1 MDIFY
6 VPYMSKLV
14 EISEEVLEGRD
25 NLRAWWDR
33 VVDRESV
40 RAVMGA

>member
-14 EISEEVLEGRD
+14 EISEEVLDGRD
-25 NLRAWWDR
+25 HLRAWCDR
-33 VVDRESV
+33 VVHSESV
-40 RAVMGA
+40 WAVMGA